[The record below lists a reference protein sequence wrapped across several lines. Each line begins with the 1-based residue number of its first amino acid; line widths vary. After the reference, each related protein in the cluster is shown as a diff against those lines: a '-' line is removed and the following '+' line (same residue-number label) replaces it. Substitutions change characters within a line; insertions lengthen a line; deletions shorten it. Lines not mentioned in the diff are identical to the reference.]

1 MKCSQVQSVLSEY
14 LDGELSIV
22 QAAGVREHLDCCVC
36 CEARWRMLRQTVRL
50 VAHMGQEKCPV
61 DLRTPVAMAVQ
72 HRYAGRRSRFPF
84 VPFAVISGAGTA
96 LAALV
101 VGLSMLRPDIAVGR
115 LEATIPVEQPA
126 VVAEAY
132 RRQLA
137 ARFFERRSQDLVAKA
152 RDFAAGVS
160 VPPSFAAAVEVALA
174 KSPHLSWDEAIS
186 GMATKYFEDCQ
197 R

>member
-61 DLRTPVAMAVQ
+61 DLRAPVAMAVQ
-72 HRYAGRRSRFPF
+72 HRYAGRRARFPF
-84 VPFAVISGAGTA
+84 IPFAVISGAGTA

-101 VGLSMLRPDIAVGR
+101 VGLSMLRPDIAVGG
-115 LEATIPVEQPA
+115 LEAAIPAEQPA
-126 VVAEAY
+126 VVAEAPVHD
-132 RRQLA
+132 RFELA
-137 ARFFERRSQDLVAKA
+137 TGLGSTADGILLAIRSDEQSQELVNAREEQKPRTS
-152 RDFAAGVS
+152 
-160 VPPSFAAAVEVALA
+160 
-174 KSPHLSWDEAIS
+174 
-186 GMATKYFEDCQ
+186 ATN
-197 R
+197 